1 MRREAKALKT
11 QRRVEKRRR
20 EEGKEKQREAAVRC
34 VLCSLSR
41 LSRFHSYIFGQSG
54 GQCVIHRLNWIIII
68 IIIIKRKKLKQVFLC
83 RLVKTH
89 VLNCG
94 RKRRQSR
101 FDVVD

>member
-68 IIIIKRKKLKQVFLC
+68 IIIKEKQVFLC